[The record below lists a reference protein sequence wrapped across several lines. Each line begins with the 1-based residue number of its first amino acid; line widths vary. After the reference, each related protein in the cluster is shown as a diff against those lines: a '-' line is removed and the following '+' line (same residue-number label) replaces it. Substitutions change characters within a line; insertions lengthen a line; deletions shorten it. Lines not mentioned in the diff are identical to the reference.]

1 MYKLLVKK
9 TSQNKRTN
17 IKRYH
22 TLIFSIL
29 LKIILLCITTIF
41 PEKLNYA
48 NIHFFLTFKL
58 SYIIL

>member
-29 LKIILLCITTIF
+29 LKIFRLSIITTFF
-41 PEKLNYA
+41 PE
-48 NIHFFLTFKL
+48 I
-58 SYIIL
+58 